1 MKKTTARLTAMLL
14 VMLMALT
21 MVAPAVFA
29 KSPDEKN
36 FKGNF
41 RGKAQWKIGF
51 SDVDET
57 LDWARMAIDRTY
69 AKGIFTGYPGD
80 IFKPRNNI
88 THLEAIVIALR
99 IMGWE
104 EEVDNVKFVPSNVKK
119 LQVPWVRG
127 YYYIALAVQKGLV
140 KPEELRNF
148 NPNAPAKRYE
158 VAKYVVRALGKEDEA
173 REHMKDK
180 LPFKDANAIPK
191 DAVGY
196 VYVITDLGLM
206 KGDDKGLFKPQNPIT
221 RAEMAVLVNRLD
233 GILEPEDKNELVG
246 TVEDVNIEELTI
258 TIKNSFGEK
267 TYDVLKNT
275 PVYIDGKYRDMEDL
289 NAGDRVELVLNDD
302 GDVVFIQVLE
312 KNEEPI
318 TVSARGLVTDVDED
332 DKTVSLFTY
341 VKDNDKGFVGILE
354 KNNVEGWHY
363 ELSTEAGTLVLIGDT
378 DGLEDY
384 VGKRIVVVGT
394 LKAQAS
400 IYMRGD
406 LIEVEDFFP
415 VKTSNV
421 VTFRVNEDTE
431 ITVDGK
437 TAELSDIEPGD
448 MAEVKARDGE
458 ALEIKVYSFRERI
471 RDWERERKEIKDGK
485 LKGEVVSLT
494 LRTQWEITVENED
507 GIYTFV
513 LDSDVDLD
521 DIDKISDIKAGMEIE
536 LSIKNG
542 KVIEIKAEE

>member
-1 MKKTTARLTAMLL
+1 MKKKTARLTAVLL

-21 MVAPAVFA
+21 MAVPSAFA
-29 KSPDEKN
+29 KGPEGKN
-36 FKGNF
+36 FKGSIQ
-41 RGKAQWKIGF
+41 GKTQWKIGF
-51 SDVDET
+51 TDVDET
-57 LDWARMAIDRTY
+57 LDWARMAIDRMF

-80 IFKPRNNI
+80 FFKPRNNL
-88 THLEAIVIALR
+88 TRLEAIVISLR

-104 EEVDNVKFVPSNVKK
+104 DEVDKIRPVPASVKK
-119 LQVPWVRG
+119 LQVSWAKG
-127 YYYIALAVQKGLV
+127 YYYMALAVQKGLV
-140 KPEELRNF
+140 KPEELKDF

-173 REHMKDK
+173 LEHMKEK
-180 LPFKDANAIPK
+180 LAFKDAGAIPK

-196 VYVITDLGLM
+196 VYVVTDLGLM
-206 KGDDKGLFKPQNPIT
+206 QGDDRGRFKPQDPIT

-233 GILEPEDKNELVG
+233 GTLEPEGKNQLIG
-246 TVEDVNIEELTI
+246 TVEDVDIDALII
-258 TIKNSFGEK
+258 TIKNDFGEK
-267 TYDVLKNT
+267 TYDIKENA
-275 PVYIDGKYRDMEDL
+275 PVYIEGKYRDLEDL
-289 NAGDRVELVLNDD
+289 NEGARVELVLNGE

-312 KNEEPI
+312 EKELI
-318 TVSARGLVTDVDED
+318 TVSAEGFVTDVDED
-332 DKTVSLFTY
+332 DETISIFTY
-341 VKDNDKGFVGILE
+341 LKDAEKGFVGILE
-354 KNNVEGWHY
+354 ENDIEGSHY
-363 ELSTEAGTLVLIGDT
+363 ELSTEQGTFVLIGET

-384 VGKRIVVVGT
+384 VGEKLVVKGALKRDS
-394 LKAQAS
+394 S
-400 IYMRGD
+400 IYIRGD

-415 VKTSNV
+415 VKTTNV

-458 ALEIKVYSFRERI
+458 ALEIKVYSFQDRI
-471 RDWERERKEIKDGK
+471 RDRERERKEIKDGK

-513 LDSDVDLD
+513 LDSNLDLNE
-521 DIDKISDIKAGMEIE
+521 IDKISDIKAGMKVE
-536 LSIKNG
+536 LRIKNG
-542 KVIEIKAEE
+542 KVTEIKAEE

>member
-1 MKKTTARLTAMLL
+1 MKKITARLTVMLL

-21 MVAPAVFA
+21 MVVPAAFA
-29 KSPDEKN
+29 KGAEGKN
-36 FKGNF
+36 FKGNLQ
-41 RGKAQWKIGF
+41 GKAQWKMGF

-57 LDWARMAIDRTY
+57 LDWARMAIDKMY
-69 AKGIFTGYPGD
+69 AKGIFKGYPGD
-80 IFKPRNNI
+80 VFKPRNNI
-88 THLEAIVIALR
+88 SNLEAIVIALR

-104 EEVDNVKFVPSNVKK
+104 EEVDGVKVLPNSVKN
-119 LQVPWVRG
+119 LQVPWLKG

-140 KPEELRNF
+140 KPDELKGF

-158 VAKYVVRALGKEDEA
+158 VARYVVRALGKEAEA

-180 LPFKDANAIPK
+180 LSFKDAKAIPK

-233 GILEPEDKNELVG
+233 GTLEPEDKNELVG

-289 NAGDRVELVLNDD
+289 NEGDRVELVLNDD

-363 ELSTEAGTLVLIGDT
+363 ELSTEAGTFALIGDT

-406 LIEVEDFFP
+406 LIEVEDFYP

-448 MAEVKARDGE
+448 MAEVKAQDGT
-458 ALEIKVYSFRERI
+458 ALEIKVYSFRDRI
-471 RDWERERKEIKDGK
+471 QDRERERKEIKDGK

-521 DIDKISDIKAGMEIE
+521 NIDKISDIKAGMEIE
-536 LSIKNG
+536 LRIKNG
-542 KVIEIKAEE
+542 KVTEIKAEE